1 MSFEPL
7 FRKRRL
13 PHWDVPEAT
22 YFVTACLA
30 GSFPAAGLLELLQ
43 YRRLLEERPCPVDM
57 DETEWEIQ
65 KHKLIFGRF
74 DRWLDH
80 KTTIRHLEDHRLAA
94 KIRESIYH
102 FAGER
107 YDVYAYVV
115 MPSHFHWIFRPKEDW
130 VRTLNS
136 HQTERRPREIIMHT
150 LKLHTATECNRLLG
164 QKGHF
169 WQAESYDHCVRSE
182 AELSRIIEY
191 IEMNPVKANYTISTE
206 EWPFSS
212 AKDRREWNIGYGVPL
227 SPLR

>member
-1 MSFEPL
+1 MSFEAL

-30 GSFPAAGLLELLQ
+30 GSFPASGLLELLQ
-43 YRRLLEERPCPVDM
+43 YRRLLEERPCPVDI
-57 DETEWEIQ
+57 DEAEWEIQ

-74 DRWLDH
+74 DRWLDY
-80 KTTIRHLEDHRLAA
+80 KPTVQHLEDRRLAA
-94 KIRESIYH
+94 KVREAIYH

-107 YDVYAYVV
+107 YDVYAYVI
-115 MPSHFHWIFRPKEDW
+115 MPSHFHWLFRPKEDW
-130 VRTLNS
+130 VRTLKS
-136 HQTERRPREIIMHT
+136 QQTERKPREIIMHT

-191 IEMNPVKANYTISTE
+191 IEMNPVQASYTTSTE

-212 AKDRREWNIGYGVPL
+212 AKDRREWNVGYGVPL
-227 SPLR
+227 SPLH